1 MDTLQSYLDAVK
13 TLASMAGEKILEVYQ
28 TEFSVDNKHDQTPV
42 TQADLLANEVIMQGL
57 GKLTP
62 DIPVISE
69 ESDLPSYTERASW
82 QRYWLVDPL
91 DGTREFIQKN
101 GEFTVNIAL
110 IENEQ
115 PVLGVVY
122 APVLQL
128 MYYAVKGQGSF
139 KTSAHSKAEQIHV
152 DKHCAKSVRVAGSQS
167 FTSNEFISF
176 VRNLPECTV
185 INLGSALKSC
195 LVAEGGAD
203 IYPRFGLTSEWDTAA
218 SQCILEEAG
227 GCLVDLNLKPLRYNT
242 KDSLL
247 NPHFFAY
254 GDSSVD
260 WLSYCEAS
268 LESS

>member
-1 MDTLQSYLDAVK
+1 MDILQSYLEAVRN
-13 TLASMAGEKILEVYQ
+13 LACMAGEKILEVYQ
-28 TEFSVDNKHDQTPV
+28 AEFSIDIKADHTPV
-42 TQADLLANEVIMQGL
+42 TQADLAANEIILAGL
-57 GKLTP
+57 KALTP
-62 DIPVISE
+62 DIPVLSE
-69 ESDLPSYTERASW
+69 EANIPAFSERSQW

-110 IENEQ
+110 IEDQQ

-128 MYYAVKGQGSF
+128 MYYAIKGKGCY
-139 KTSAHSKAEQIHV
+139 KTSAHNSAEKIHV
-152 DKHCAKSVRVAGSQS
+152 AKHCAKSVRVAGSQS
-167 FTSNEFISF
+167 FTNNEFIAF
-176 VRNLPECTV
+176 VHNLPECTV

-218 SQCILEEAG
+218 TQCILEEAG
-227 GCLVDLNLKPLRYNT
+227 GYLVDANLQPLRYNT

-254 GDSSVD
+254 GDKTKD
-260 WLSYCEAS
+260 WLSYCEDKIT
-268 LESS
+268 SS

>member
-1 MDTLQSYLDAVK
+1 MDNLQSYLDAVR

-28 TEFSVDNKHDQTPV
+28 TEFEVETKGDLTPV
-42 TQADLLANEVIMQGL
+42 TQADLVANEVILAGL
-57 GKLTP
+57 KALTP

-69 ESDLPSYTERASW
+69 EDSLPPFEERSGW

-110 IENEQ
+110 IENQQ
-115 PVLGVVY
+115 PILGVVY

-128 MYYAVKGQGSF
+128 MYYAIKGEGSY
-139 KTSAHSKAEQIHV
+139 KTSAHSKAEKIQV
-152 DKHCAKSVRVAGSQS
+152 KKHCAKPVRVAGSQS
-167 FTSNEFISF
+167 FTSNEFIAF
-176 VRNLPECTV
+176 VRNLPECSV

-218 SQCILEEAG
+218 TQCILEEAG
-227 GCLVDLNLKPLRYNT
+227 GHLVDLNLQPLRYNT

-254 GDSSVD
+254 GDEKVE
-260 WLSYCEAS
+260 WVSYCE
-268 LESS
+268 EMV